1 MFDKIVKWAR
11 EDIDKICHYLVCTL
25 ISLLIT
31 LTLGLIFGITLW
43 ISALVGIVIG
53 VIIGVL
59 KENYDSKHEG
69 IFDLEDLLA
78 DIAGSASGA
87 LIGTIF
93 ILLT

>member
-1 MFDKIVKWAR
+1 MSLFGLYLNIITNYFNVR
-11 EDIDKICHYLVCTL
+11 FNLRHY
-25 ISLLIT
+25 
-31 LTLGLIFGITLW
+31 FLW

-53 VIIGVL
+53 VVIGII
-59 KENYDSKHEG
+59 KEKYDSKHGG